1 MTLMK
6 RKLKSQDFNLIET
19 NVIYRSIMLKY
30 FFFFLKKKH
39 TQQIAKKSQLISV
52 ECNFFSRVLSN

>member
-1 MTLMK
+1 MTPMK

-30 FFFFLKKKH
+30 FFFFFFEKK
-39 TQQIAKKSQLISV
+39 TYTTNSKKITIDLGGM
-52 ECNFFSRVLSN
+52 